1 MRGAWFLLIATVFL
15 AAGCKNS
22 PKREMRQPTAEE
34 FSTPPPNTYTAAP
47 DIQRESPL
55 LTPKS
60 LGGGGPG
67 PNSPGI
73 SGAGNPGSNI
83 GGPGGRP
90 R

>member
-1 MRGAWFLLIATVFL
+1 MRGAWFLLMASAFL

-34 FSTPPPNTYTAAP
+34 FAIPPSNTYTTPP
-47 DIQRESPL
+47 DLPRESPL

-60 LGGGGPG
+60 PIGGGNTPG
-67 PNSPGI
+67 V
-73 SGAGNPGSNI
+73 SGVGNPSSNM
-83 GGPGGRP
+83 GAPGGRP

>member
-1 MRGAWFLLIATVFL
+1 MRGAWFLLIASTIL

-34 FSTPPPNTYTAAP
+34 FAIPPSNTYTTPP
-47 DIQRESPL
+47 DLPRETPL

-60 LGGGGPG
+60 PIGGGPG
-67 PNSPGI
+67 ANTPGV
-73 SGAGNPGSNI
+73 SGVGNPSSNM